1 MSVTPSKISALVT
14 ALTNKFAAI
23 NHTHSGY
30 QETLVSGSNIKTVN
44 NNSLL
49 GSGNITISGGG
60 GSDGEYFFTKD
71 SFFDPNQWTGSPTIS
86 NGTITLEED
95 STFPLRLPPN
105 CSLSFDLTVTSGYD
119 EIISTLGTDFSEVNY
134 DWLTAGVADINFT
147 ATNNRVT
154 IWSDETGDETQYNN
168 VSSRTGLSIPV
179 TSGCT
184 ATISNVVFTDNN
196 RVTGSGG
203 GGSVDIVT
211 SWSSTTSDTKV
222 PSEKLSKN
230 SLDAKVNTSDIAD
243 NLTTNDATKV
253 LSAKQGK
260 ALNDL
265 IGTAISYINQ

>member
-1 MSVTPSKISALVT
+1 MSVTPSKISALVN
-14 ALTNKFAAI
+14 ALTSKFAAI

-71 SFFDPNQWTGSPTIS
+71 SFFDPNQWVGSPTIS
-86 NGTITLEED
+86 NGTITLTEY
-95 STFPLRLPPN
+95 SSFPLRLPPN
-105 CSLSFDLTVTSGYD
+105 CTLSFDLTVTNGYD
-119 EIISTLGTDFSEVNY
+119 EFIYLLAYDGFEVNY
-134 DWLTAGVADINFT
+134 DWLSGGVADITFT
-147 ATNNRVT
+147 TTDNYAT
-154 IWSDETGDETQYNN
+154 ISSEETGDYFN
-168 VSSRTGLSIPV
+168 VSNASSKYGLTIPI

-184 ATISNVVFTDNN
+184 VTISNVVFTDTN
-196 RVTGSGG
+196 RGGGG